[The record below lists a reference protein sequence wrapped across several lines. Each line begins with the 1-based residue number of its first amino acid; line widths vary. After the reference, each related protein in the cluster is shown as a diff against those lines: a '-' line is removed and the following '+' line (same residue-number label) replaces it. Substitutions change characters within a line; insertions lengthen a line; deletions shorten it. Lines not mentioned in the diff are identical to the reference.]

1 MTGPKSN
8 KPLKKLKMKK
18 SIENQPEHKN
28 TNILMRR
35 GFFKVATLLGL
46 GTIAAGTVKGYAANN
61 QGSKKVKELGTIL
74 TKKRTLGSK
83 KNPLEVSAIQLGCMG
98 MTNGRGVHP
107 DYKSMVK
114 LIRDAAD
121 RGCDFFDTAEV
132 YGPYVNEE
140 LVGEALAP
148 IRNQV
153 AISTKFGFDIGGTNV
168 MNSRPEHIRKVAEQS
183 LKRLKTDRI
192 DVFYQHRVDPNVP
205 IEDVAGTV
213 KDLIKEGKVLH
224 FGLSEAKAETIRR
237 AHAVCPVTA
246 VQSEYSLMTRLPEDF
261 IFSTLQELEI
271 GFVAYSPLCRG
282 LLGGNLT
289 EYSELNTN
297 DIRGAWPRFQP
308 EAIKSNIRIV
318 EALNEFG
325 KTRGMTSSQI
335 SIAWMLSKYPFIV
348 PLPGTTKLSHLE
360 EDLRAADFS
369 LTEAEINEIES
380 KIEQIGVVGDRYD
393 ALQQSR
399 VEY

>member
-1 MTGPKSN
+1 MEKHTENEKSN
-8 KPLKKLKMKK
+8 RV
-18 SIENQPEHKN
+18 
-28 TNILMRR
+28 MRR
-35 GFFKVATLLGL
+35 DFLKAASVLSL
-46 GTIAAGTVKGYAANN
+46 GTVLSGTLTSKGAVVRGAENKK
-61 QGSKKVKELGTIL
+61 GSEKKNIGTIL

-83 KNPLEVSAIQLGCMG
+83 KNPLTVSAIQLGCMG
-98 MTNGRGVHP
+98 MHTGRGVHP
-107 DYKSMVK
+107 DHKSMVK
-114 LIRDAAD
+114 LIRDAAE

-153 AISTKFGFDIGGTNV
+153 AISTKFGFDIGGKNIFD
-168 MNSRPEHIRKVAEQS
+168 SRPEHIRKVVEQS

-192 DVFYQHRVDPNVP
+192 DLYIQHRVDPNVP

-213 KDLIKEGKVLH
+213 KDLIKQGKVLH

-237 AHAVCPVTA
+237 AHTVCPVTA
-246 VQSEYSLMTRLPEDF
+246 VQSEYSFMTRLPEDF

-289 EYSELNTN
+289 EYSDLNTN
-297 DIRGAWPRFQP
+297 DIRGAWPRFKP

-335 SIAWMLSKYPFIV
+335 CLSWMLSKYPFIV

-360 EDLRAADFS
+360 EDFRAADFT
-369 LTEAEINEIES
+369 LTAAEINEIES
-380 KIEQIGVVGDRYD
+380 KIEKIGVVGDRYD

>member
-1 MTGPKSN
+1 M
-8 KPLKKLKMKK
+8 
-18 SIENQPEHKN
+18 ENQPEN
-28 TNILMRR
+28 ELTNPIMRR
-35 GFFKVATLLGL
+35 SFLKAATLFGL
-46 GTIAAGTVKGYAANN
+46 GAIATGTVKSYAAALPEPA
-61 QGSKKVKELGTIL
+61 KKKGRGTIL
-74 TKKRTLGSK
+74 TKKRSLGSK
-83 KNPLEVSAIQLGCMG
+83 NNPLIVSAIQLGCMG
-98 MTNGRGVHP
+98 MHTGRGIHP
-107 DYKSMVK
+107 DHKSMVK
-114 LIRDAAD
+114 LIRDAAE

-132 YGPYVNEE
+132 YGPYINEE

-148 IRNQV
+148 IRNKV
-153 AISTKFGFDIGGTNV
+153 AISTKFGFEISGTGGLD
-168 MNSRPEHIRKVAEQS
+168 SSPENIRKVVDQS
-183 LKRLKTDRI
+183 LKRLRTDRI
-192 DVFYQHRVDPNVP
+192 DLYYQHRVDPNVP

-213 KDLIKEGKVLH
+213 KDLIKAGKVLH
-224 FGLSEAKAETIRR
+224 FGLSEVKAETIRR
-237 AHAVCPVTA
+237 AHAVCSVTA
-246 VQSEYSLMTRLPEDF
+246 VQSEYSFMTRLPESF

-289 EYSELNTN
+289 EYSDLNTN

-308 EAIKSNIRIV
+308 QAIKSNIRIV

-335 SIAWMLSKYPFIV
+335 CLAWMLSKYPFIV

-360 EDLRAADFS
+360 EDLRAADFT
-369 LTEAEINEIES
+369 LTAAEIAGLES
-380 KIEQIGVVGDRYD
+380 KIEKIGVVGDRYD

>member
-1 MTGPKSN
+1 
-8 KPLKKLKMKK
+8 MKK
-18 SIENQPEHKN
+18 D
-28 TNILMRR
+28 TNSQRTKKDGDVMRR
-35 GFFKVATLLGL
+35 DFIRSATLGM
-46 GTIAAGTVKGYAANN
+46 GVIAAAPFQSLAETPESSNENPKDAN
-61 QGSKKVKELGTIL
+61 KKADTII
-74 TKKRTLGSK
+74 KQKRILGSK
-83 KNPLEVSAIQLGCMG
+83 KNSLKVSAIQLGCMG
-98 MTNGRGVHP
+98 MHTGRGIHP
-107 DYKSMVK
+107 DHKSMVK
-114 LIRDAAD
+114 LIRDAAE

-153 AISTKFGFDIGGTNV
+153 AISTKFGFKIGGPGV
-168 MNSRPEHIRKVAEQS
+168 LDSSPENIRKVVDQS
-183 LKRLKTDRI
+183 LKRLRTDRI
-192 DVFYQHRVDPNVP
+192 DLFYQHRVDPNVP

-213 KDLIKEGKVLH
+213 KDLIKAGKVLH

-237 AHAVCPVTA
+237 AHAICPVTA
-246 VQSEYSLMTRLPEDF
+246 VQSEYSFMTRLPEDF

-282 LLGGNLT
+282 LLGGSMT
-289 EYSELNTN
+289 EYSDLNTN

-308 EAIKSNIRIV
+308 EALRANLRIT

-335 SIAWMLSKYPFIV
+335 CLAWMLSKYPFV
-348 PLPGTTKLSHLE
+348 VALPGTTKLSHLE

-369 LTEAEINEIES
+369 LTREEIIEIEN
-380 KIEQIGVVGDRYD
+380 KIEEIGVVGDRYD

>member
-1 MTGPKSN
+1 
-8 KPLKKLKMKK
+8 MKK
-18 SIENQPEHKN
+18 NTENQPESSNADPIK
-28 TNILMRR
+28 RR
-35 GFFKVATLLGL
+35 GFLKAATLLGL
-46 GTIAAGTVKGYAANN
+46 GTMAGGTVKSYASSAQNTKN
-61 QGSKKVKELGTIL
+61 KKGIGTIL

-83 KNPLEVSAIQLGCMG
+83 NPLEISAIQLGCMG
-98 MTNGRGVHP
+98 MQTGRGIHP
-107 DYKSMVK
+107 DHKSMVK
-114 LIRDAAD
+114 LIRDAAE
-121 RGCDFFDTAEV
+121 RGCNFFDTAEV

-148 IRNQV
+148 IRNKV
-153 AISTKFGFDIGGTNV
+153 VISTKFGFDIGGKNV
-168 MNSRPEHIRKVAEQS
+168 FNSRPEQIRKVVDQS
-183 LKRLKTDRI
+183 LKRLRTDRI
-192 DVFYQHRVDPNVP
+192 DLLYQHRVDPAVP

-213 KDLIKEGKVLH
+213 KDLIKAGKVLH
-224 FGLSEAKAETIRR
+224 FGLSEAKAETIRK

-246 VQSEYSLMTRLPEDF
+246 VQSEYSFMFRLPEDV

-282 LLGGNLT
+282 LLGGSLT
-289 EYSELNTN
+289 EYSDLKTN

-308 EAIKSNIRIV
+308 DALKSNIRIV

-325 KTRGMTSSQI
+325 KTRGMTTSQI
-335 SIAWMLSKYPFIV
+335 CLSWILSKFPFIV

-360 EDLRAADFS
+360 EDLRAADFVLS
-369 LTEAEINEIES
+369 PAEIKEIES
-380 KIEQIGVVGDRYD
+380 KIEKIGVVGDRYD

>member
-1 MTGPKSN
+1 MEKNSGKQWEHNSTDSVRRRDF
-8 KPLKKLKMKK
+8 LK
-18 SIENQPEHKN
+18 
-28 TNILMRR
+28 T
-35 GFFKVATLLGL
+35 ATVLGI
-46 GTIAAGTVKGYAANN
+46 GAIAAGPVSSYASA
-61 QGSKKVKELGTIL
+61 SLESEKRKPIGTIL
-74 TKKRTLGSK
+74 TKKRVLGAK
-83 KNPLEVSAIQLGCMG
+83 KNPLKVSAIQLGCMG
-98 MTNGRGVHP
+98 MHTGRGIHP
-107 DYKSMVK
+107 DHKSMVK
-114 LIRDAAD
+114 LIREAAE

-132 YGPYVNEE
+132 YGPYINEE

-153 AISTKFGFDIGGTNV
+153 AISTKFGFDIEGTKGL
-168 MNSRPEHIRKVAEQS
+168 NSRPEHIRKVVEQS

-192 DVFYQHRVDPNVP
+192 DLIYQHRVDPNVP
-205 IEDVAGTV
+205 IEDVAGAV

-224 FGLSEAKAETIRR
+224 FGLSEAKAETIRK

-289 EYSELNTN
+289 EYSDLKTN

-308 EAIKSNIRIV
+308 EAIKSNIRLV

-325 KTRGMTSSQI
+325 KTRGLTSSQLC
-335 SIAWMLSKYPFIV
+335 IAWMLSKYPFIV

-360 EDLRAADFS
+360 EDLRAADFV
-369 LTEAEINEIES
+369 LTAAEIKEIES
-380 KIEQIGVVGDRYD
+380 KIEKIGVVGDRYD

>member
-1 MTGPKSN
+1 
-8 KPLKKLKMKK
+8 MK
-18 SIENQPEHKN
+18 
-28 TNILMRR
+28 NIISRR
-35 GFFKVATLLGL
+35 SFFKAATSLGL
-46 GTIAAGTVKGYAANN
+46 GAIAAGTFRGYAAA
-61 QGSKKVKELGTIL
+61 SVEPEKEKRIGTIL
-74 TKKRTLGSK
+74 TEKRALGSK
-83 KNPLEVSAIQLGCMG
+83 KNPLVVSAIQLGCMG
-98 MTNGRGVHP
+98 MHTGRGIHP
-107 DYKSMVK
+107 DHKSMVK
-114 LIRDAAD
+114 LIRDAAE

-148 IRNQV
+148 IRNQI
-153 AISTKFGFDIGGTNV
+153 AISTKFGFDLEGENV
-168 MNSRPEHIRKVAEQS
+168 FNSRPEHIRKAVEQS

-192 DVFYQHRVDPNVP
+192 DLLYQHRVDPNVP
-205 IEDVAGTV
+205 IEEVAGAV
-213 KDLIKEGKVLH
+213 KDLIQAGKVLH
-224 FGLSEAKAETIRR
+224 FGLSEAKAATIRK

-246 VQSEYSLMTRLPEDF
+246 VQSEYSFMFRLPEDV

-289 EYSELNTN
+289 EYSDVNTN
-297 DIRGAWPRFQP
+297 DIRGSWPRFQP
-308 EAIKSNIRIV
+308 QALRSNIRIF

-335 SIAWMLSKYPFIV
+335 CIAWMLSKYPFIV

-360 EDLRAADFS
+360 EDLRAADFT
-369 LTEAEINEIES
+369 LTQAEINEIENT
-380 KIEQIGVVGDRYD
+380 IAEIGVVGDRYD

>member
-1 MTGPKSN
+1 
-8 KPLKKLKMKK
+8 MKK
-18 SIENQPEHKN
+18 NLENQTENKN
-28 TNILMRR
+28 LLMRR
-35 GFFKVATLLGL
+35 GFLKAATLLGL
-46 GTIAAGTVKGYAANN
+46 GTVAAGTVKGYTATSQSPEKNK
-61 QGSKKVKELGTIL
+61 GIGTIL
-74 TKKRTLGSK
+74 TRKRTLGSR

-107 DYKSMVK
+107 DRKSMIK

-121 RGCDFFDTAEV
+121 RGCDFFDTAEI

-153 AISTKFGFDIGGTNV
+153 AISTKFGFDIEGPNV
-168 MNSRPEHIRKVAEQS
+168 MNSRPEQIRKVADQS

-192 DVFYQHRVDPNVP
+192 DLFFQHRVDPNVP
-205 IEDVAGTV
+205 IEEVAGAV
-213 KDLIKEGKVLH
+213 KDLIQEGKVLH
-224 FGLSEAKAETIRR
+224 FGLSEAGAETIRR

-246 VQSEYSLMTRLPEDF
+246 VQSEYSFMTRLPEDF

-282 LLGGNLT
+282 LLGGSLT
-289 EYSELNTN
+289 EYSDLKTN
-297 DIRGAWPRFQP
+297 DGRGGWPRFQP
-308 EAIKSNIRIV
+308 EALRANLRIT

-335 SIAWMLSKYPFIV
+335 CLAWMLSKYPFIV

-360 EDLRAADFS
+360 EDFRAADFT
-369 LTEAEINEIES
+369 LTTAEINEIED
-380 KIEQIGVVGDRYD
+380 KIEKIGVVGARYD

>member
-1 MTGPKSN
+1 
-8 KPLKKLKMKK
+8 MKK
-18 SIENQPEHKN
+18 NTGNHAENKIPDSV
-28 TNILMRR
+28 MRR
-35 GFFKVATLLGL
+35 DFLKAATLLGL
-46 GTIAAGTVKGYAANN
+46 GTMAAGAVKSYPNSPQEKAIEKGI
-61 QGSKKVKELGTIL
+61 GTIL
-74 TKKRTLGSK
+74 TKKRSLGSM
-83 KNPLEVSAIQLGCMG
+83 KNPLVVSAIQLGCMG
-98 MTNGRGVHP
+98 MHTGRGVHP

-114 LIRDAAD
+114 LIREAAD

-153 AISTKFGFDIGGTNV
+153 AISTKFGFDIEGTNV
-168 MNSRPEHIRKVAEQS
+168 LNSRPEHIRKVVDQS

-192 DVFYQHRVDPNVP
+192 DLFLQHRVDPNVP
-205 IEDVAGTV
+205 IEDVAGAV
-213 KDLIKEGKVLH
+213 KDLIKAGKVLH

-246 VQSEYSLMTRLPEDF
+246 VQSEYSFMFRLPEEV

-289 EYSELNTN
+289 EYSDLNTN

-308 EAIKSNIRIV
+308 EAIRSNIRIV

-325 KTRGMTSSQI
+325 NTKGMTSSQI
-335 SIAWMLSKYPFIV
+335 CIAWMLSKYPFIV
-348 PLPGTTKLSHLE
+348 ALPGTTKLSHLE
-360 EDLRAADFS
+360 EDFRAADFT
-369 LTEAEINEIES
+369 LTPAEINEIES
-380 KIEQIGVVGDRYD
+380 KIEKIGVVGDRYD

>member
-1 MTGPKSN
+1 
-8 KPLKKLKMKK
+8 MKK
-18 SIENQPEHKN
+18 NTENRQENKIADP
-28 TNILMRR
+28 IMRR
-35 GFFKVATLLGL
+35 SFLKAATLLSL
-46 GTIAAGTVKGYAANN
+46 GTMAAGAVKSYATT
-61 QGSKKVKELGTIL
+61 SSELDKKKGIGTIL
-74 TKKRTLGSK
+74 TKKRSLGSK
-83 KNPLEVSAIQLGCMG
+83 KNPLVVSAIQLGCMG
-98 MTNGRGVHP
+98 MHTGRGIHP
-107 DYKSMVK
+107 DHKSMVK
-114 LIRDAAD
+114 LIRDAFE
-121 RGCDFFDTAEV
+121 RGCNFFDTAEV

-148 IRNQV
+148 FRNKV
-153 AISTKFGFDIGGTNV
+153 AISTKFGFNIGNTNQPL
-168 MNSRPEHIRKVAEQS
+168 NSRPDHIRTVVEQS

-192 DVFYQHRVDPNVP
+192 DLYYQHRVDPNVP
-205 IEDVAGTV
+205 VEDVAGAV
-213 KDLIKEGKVLH
+213 KDLIKAGKVLH
-224 FGLSEAKAETIRR
+224 FGLSEVKAETIRR

-246 VQSEYSLMTRLPEDF
+246 VQSEYSFMTRLPENF

-289 EYSELNTN
+289 EYSNLKTN
-297 DIRGAWPRFQP
+297 DGRGGWPRFQP
-308 EAIKSNIRIV
+308 EAIRSNIRIV

-335 SIAWMLSKYPFIV
+335 CFSWMLSKYPFIV

-360 EDLRAADFS
+360 EDLRAADFT
-369 LTEAEINEIES
+369 LTAAEISEIES
-380 KIEQIGVVGDRYD
+380 KIEKIGVVGDRYD

>member
-1 MTGPKSN
+1 
-8 KPLKKLKMKK
+8 MKK
-18 SIENQPEHKN
+18 NTENQSESRITDP
-28 TNILMRR
+28 IMRR
-35 GFFKVATLLGL
+35 GFLKDASLLGL
-46 GTIAAGTVKGYAANN
+46 GTIAAGPIRSYASGPQGTEKRKGI
-61 QGSKKVKELGTIL
+61 GTIL

-83 KNPLEVSAIQLGCMG
+83 SNPLEVSAIQLGCMG
-98 MTNGRGVHP
+98 MHTGRGIHP
-107 DYKSMVK
+107 DHKSMVK
-114 LIRDAAD
+114 LIRDAAE

-140 LVGEALAP
+140 LVGEALGP
-148 IRNQV
+148 IRNKV
-153 AISTKFGFDIGGTNV
+153 AISTKFGFKIGGTGGLD
-168 MNSRPEHIRKVAEQS
+168 SSPENIRKVVDQS

-192 DVFYQHRVDPNVP
+192 DLFYQHRVDPAVP

-213 KDLIKEGKVLH
+213 KDLIKAGKVLH

-246 VQSEYSLMTRLPEDF
+246 VQSEYSFMTRLPESF

-289 EYSELNTN
+289 EYSDLNTN

-308 EAIKSNIRIV
+308 QAIKSNIRIV

-335 SIAWMLSKYPFIV
+335 CLSWMLSKYPFIV

-360 EDLRAADFS
+360 EDLRAADFVLS
-369 LTEAEINEIES
+369 PAEIKEMES
-380 KIEQIGVVGDRYD
+380 KIEEIGVVGDRYD
-393 ALQQSR
+393 ALQQWR

>member
-1 MTGPKSN
+1 
-8 KPLKKLKMKK
+8 MKK
-18 SIENQPEHKN
+18 DIENHPENKIAN
-28 TNILMRR
+28 PSSRR
-35 GFFKVATLLGL
+35 GFLTTASLLGL
-46 GTIAAGTVKGYAANN
+46 GTMAGGSTISYA
-61 QGSKKVKELGTIL
+61 SSPLVTEKENGIGTIL
-74 TKKRTLGSK
+74 KKKRTLGSK
-83 KNPLEVSAIQLGCMG
+83 ENPLEVSAIQLGCMG

-107 DYKSMVK
+107 DRKSMIK

-121 RGCDFFDTAEV
+121 RGCDFFDTAEI
-132 YGPYVNEE
+132 YGPYINEE

-153 AISTKFGFDIGGTNV
+153 TISTKFGFDIEGTNV
-168 MNSRPEHIRKVAEQS
+168 MNSRPEQIRKVADQS

-192 DVFYQHRVDPNVP
+192 DLFFQHRVDPNVP
-205 IEDVAGTV
+205 IEEVAGTV
-213 KDLIKEGKVLH
+213 KDLIHEGKVLH
-224 FGLSEAKAETIRR
+224 FGLSEAGAATIRR
-237 AHAVCPVTA
+237 AHAVCPLTA
-246 VQSEYSLMTRLPEDF
+246 VQSEYSFMTRLPEEF

-289 EYSELNTN
+289 EYSDLNTN
-297 DIRGAWPRFQP
+297 DIRGTWPRFQP
-308 EAIKSNIRIV
+308 EALRSNIRIF

-335 SIAWMLSKYPFIV
+335 CLSWMLSKYPFIV

-360 EDLRAADFS
+360 EDLRAADFT
-369 LTEAEINEIES
+369 LTTTEINEIES
-380 KIEQIGVVGDRYD
+380 KIEKIGVVGNRYD
-393 ALQQSR
+393 AIQQSR

>member
-1 MTGPKSN
+1 MEKHT
-8 KPLKKLKMKK
+8 
-18 SIENQPEHKN
+18 ENQK
-28 TNILMRR
+28 TNPTMRR
-35 GFFKVATLLGL
+35 DFLKATTLLGL
-46 GTIAAGTVKGYAANN
+46 GTIAAGTVKGHAATS
-61 QGSKKVKELGTIL
+61 QSSEKGEGIGTIL
-74 TKKRTLGSK
+74 TQKRRLGSK
-83 KNPLEVSAIQLGCMG
+83 MNPLVVSAIQLGCMG
-98 MTNGRGVHP
+98 MHTGRGIHP
-107 DYKSMVK
+107 DHKSMVK
-114 LIRDAAD
+114 LIREAAE

-153 AISTKFGFDIGGTNV
+153 VISTKFGFKIGGNGGLD
-168 MNSRPEHIRKVAEQS
+168 SSPENIRKVVDQS
-183 LKRLKTDRI
+183 LKRLRTDRI
-192 DVFYQHRVDPNVP
+192 DLFYQHRVDPNVP
-205 IEDVAGTV
+205 VEDVAGTV
-213 KDLIKEGKVLH
+213 KDLIKAGKVLH
-224 FGLSEAKAETIRR
+224 FGLSEVKAETIRR
-237 AHAVCPVTA
+237 AHAVCSVTA
-246 VQSEYSLMTRLPEDF
+246 VQSEYSFMTRLPEDF

-289 EYSELNTN
+289 EYSDLNTN

-308 EAIKSNIRIV
+308 QAIKSNIRIV

-335 SIAWMLSKYPFIV
+335 CLSWMLSKYPFIV

-360 EDLRAADFS
+360 EDLRAADFT
-369 LTEAEINEIES
+369 LTQAEINEIES
-380 KIEQIGVVGDRYD
+380 KIEKIGVVGDRYD

>member
-1 MTGPKSN
+1 MS
-8 KPLKKLKMKK
+8 
-18 SIENQPEHKN
+18 S
-28 TNILMRR
+28 
-35 GFFKVATLLGL
+35 
-46 GTIAAGTVKGYAANN
+46 GTVKTYANIPPKKS
-61 QGSKKVKELGTIL
+61 QGIGTIL
-74 TKKRTLGSK
+74 NKKRSLGSK

-98 MTNGRGVHP
+98 MHTGRGVHP
-107 DYKSMVK
+107 DYKSMGK
-114 LIRDAAD
+114 LIRDATE
-121 RGCDFFDTAEV
+121 RGCNFFDTAEV

-153 AISTKFGFDIGGTNV
+153 VISTKFGFDIGGPNAL
-168 MNSRPEHIRKVAEQS
+168 NSRPEHIRKVVEQS

-192 DVFYQHRVDPNVP
+192 ELLYQHRVDPNVP

-213 KDLIKEGKVLH
+213 KDLIKAGKVLH

-246 VQSEYSLMTRLPEDF
+246 VQSEYSFVTRLPEDF

-289 EYSELNTN
+289 EYSDLNTN

-308 EAIKSNIRIV
+308 GAIKSNIRIV

-335 SIAWMLSKYPFIV
+335 CISWMLSKYPFIV

-360 EDLRAADFS
+360 EDLRAADFV
-369 LTEAEINEIES
+369 LTAAEINEIES
-380 KIEQIGVVGDRYD
+380 KIEKIGVVGDRYD

>member
-1 MTGPKSN
+1 
-8 KPLKKLKMKK
+8 MKK
-18 SIENQPEHKN
+18 NLENQTENKN
-28 TNILMRR
+28 LLMRR
-35 GFFKVATLLGL
+35 GFLKAATLLGL
-46 GTIAAGTVKGYAANN
+46 GTVAAGTVKSYTATSQSPEKNKGI
-61 QGSKKVKELGTIL
+61 GTIL
-74 TKKRTLGSK
+74 TRKRTLGSR

-107 DYKSMVK
+107 DRKSMIK

-121 RGCDFFDTAEV
+121 RGCDFFDTAEI

-153 AISTKFGFDIGGTNV
+153 AISTKFGFDIEGPNV
-168 MNSRPEHIRKVAEQS
+168 MNSRPEQIRKVADQS

-192 DVFYQHRVDPNVP
+192 DLFFQHRVDPNVP
-205 IEDVAGTV
+205 IEEVAGAV
-213 KDLIKEGKVLH
+213 KDLIQEGKVLH
-224 FGLSEAKAETIRR
+224 FGLSEAGAETIRR

-246 VQSEYSLMTRLPEDF
+246 VQSEYSFMTRLPEDF

-282 LLGGNLT
+282 LLGGSLT
-289 EYSELNTN
+289 EYSDLKTN
-297 DIRGAWPRFQP
+297 DGRGGWPRFQP
-308 EAIKSNIRIV
+308 EALRANLRIT

-325 KTRGMTSSQI
+325 KTRGMTSAQI
-335 SIAWMLSKYPFIV
+335 CLAWMLSKYPFIV

-360 EDLRAADFS
+360 EDFRAADFT
-369 LTEAEINEIES
+369 LTTAEINEIED
-380 KIEQIGVVGDRYD
+380 KIEKIGVVGARYD

>member
-1 MTGPKSN
+1 
-8 KPLKKLKMKK
+8 MKK
-18 SIENQPEHKN
+18 NIENLPENKN
-28 TNILMRR
+28 TDLLKRR
-35 GFFKVATLLGL
+35 GFLKAATLLGL
-46 GTIAAGTVKGYAANN
+46 GTIAAGTVKGYATAS
-61 QGSKKVKELGTIL
+61 QGSEKKKDIGTIL
-74 TKKRTLGSK
+74 TKKRTLGSR

-107 DYKSMVK
+107 DRKSMIK

-121 RGCDFFDTAEV
+121 RGCDFFDTAEI

-153 AISTKFGFDIGGTNV
+153 TISTKFGFDIEGPNV
-168 MNSRPEHIRKVAEQS
+168 MNSRPEQIRKVADQS

-192 DVFYQHRVDPNVP
+192 DLFFQHRVDPNVP
-205 IEDVAGTV
+205 IEEVAGAV
-213 KDLIKEGKVLH
+213 KDLIQQGKVLH
-224 FGLSEAKAETIRR
+224 FGLSEAGAETIRR

-246 VQSEYSLMTRLPEDF
+246 VQSEYSFMFRLPEDV

-289 EYSELNTN
+289 EYSDLNTN

-308 EAIKSNIRIV
+308 EALRSNIRIT

-335 SIAWMLSKYPFIV
+335 CITWMLSKYPFIV

-360 EDLRAADFS
+360 EDLRAADFT
-369 LTEAEINEIES
+369 LTSAEINEIES
-380 KIEQIGVVGDRYD
+380 KIEKIGVVGARYD
-393 ALQQSR
+393 TLQQSR

>member
-1 MTGPKSN
+1 
-8 KPLKKLKMKK
+8 MK
-18 SIENQPEHKN
+18 IHMQNQQENIN
-28 TNILMRR
+28 TNPLMRR
-35 GFFKVATLLGL
+35 GFLKTAAMLGL
-46 GTIAAGTVKGYAANN
+46 GTIASGQVKGY
-61 QGSKKVKELGTIL
+61 GTISPSLEKKKEIGTIL
-74 TKKRTLGSK
+74 TMKRTLGSK
-83 KNPLEVSAIQLGCMG
+83 KNPLVVSAIQLGCMG
-98 MTNGRGVHP
+98 MHSGRGIHP
-107 DYKSMVK
+107 DHKSMVK
-114 LIRDAAD
+114 LIRDGAD

-132 YGPYVNEE
+132 YGPYINEE
-140 LVGEALAP
+140 LVGEALSP

-153 AISTKFGFDIGGTNV
+153 AISTKFGFDIGGSNV
-168 MNSRPEHIRKVAEQS
+168 FNSRPEHIREVAEQS

-192 DVFYQHRVDPNVP
+192 DLFFQHRVDPNVP

-224 FGLSEAKAETIRR
+224 FGLSEAGAETIRR
-237 AHAVCPVTA
+237 AHAECLVTA
-246 VQSEYSLMTRLPEDF
+246 VQSEYSFMFRLPEEV

-289 EYSELNTN
+289 EYSDLNTN

-308 EAIKSNIRIV
+308 EALKSNLRIFD
-318 EALNEFG
+318 ALNEFG

-335 SIAWMLSKYPFIV
+335 CLSWMLSKYPFIV

-360 EDLRAADFS
+360 EDLRSADFT
-369 LTEAEINEIES
+369 LTADEINEIES
-380 KIEQIGVVGDRYD
+380 KIETIGVVGDRYD

>member
-1 MTGPKSN
+1 MKN
-8 KPLKKLKMKK
+8 LKKDSEKQKTN
-18 SIENQPEHKN
+18 SI
-28 TNILMRR
+28 TRR
-35 GFFKVATLLGL
+35 GFLKAASMLSL
-46 GTIAAGTVKGYAANN
+46 GTVVSGSAMSYGAVH
-61 QGSKKVKELGTIL
+61 QGLEDKKITGTIL
-74 TKKRTLGSK
+74 TKKRMLGSR
-83 KNPLEVSAIQLGCMG
+83 KNPLTVSAIQLGCMG
-98 MTNGRGVHP
+98 MHTGRGLHP
-107 DYKSMVK
+107 DHKSIVK
-114 LIRDAAD
+114 LIRDAAE

-132 YGPYVNEE
+132 YGPYINEE

-153 AISTKFGFDIGGTNV
+153 AISTKFGFDIEGTDV
-168 MNSRPEHIRKVAEQS
+168 LDSRPEHIRKVVEQS

-192 DVFYQHRVDPNVP
+192 DLFYQHRVDPNVP
-205 IEDVAGTV
+205 IEDVAGAI
-213 KDLIKEGKVLH
+213 KDLIQAGKVLH
-224 FGLSEAKAETIRR
+224 FGLSEAKAETIRK

-282 LLGGNLT
+282 LLGGTLT
-289 EYSELNTN
+289 EYSDLNTN

-308 EAIKSNIRIV
+308 EAIKLNIRIV
-318 EALNEFG
+318 EVLNEFG

-335 SIAWMLSKYPFIV
+335 CLSWMLSKYPFIV

-360 EDLRAADFS
+360 EDLRAADFT
-369 LTEAEINEIES
+369 LTSAEINEIEE
-380 KIEQIGVVGDRYD
+380 KIAKIGVVGDRYD
-393 ALQQSR
+393 AIQQAR

>member
-1 MTGPKSN
+1 MEKHINNQKSN
-8 KPLKKLKMKK
+8 PV
-18 SIENQPEHKN
+18 
-28 TNILMRR
+28 MRR
-35 GFFKVATLLGL
+35 DFLKVASVLGL
-46 GTIAAGTVKGYAANN
+46 GTIFSATLNSKGAVPQTSNTYGGDNKAT
-61 QGSKKVKELGTIL
+61 GTIL

-83 KNPLEVSAIQLGCMG
+83 SNPLTVSAIQLGCMG
-98 MTNGRGVHP
+98 MHTGRGVHP
-107 DYKSMVK
+107 DHKRMVK
-114 LIRDAAD
+114 LIRDAAE

-140 LVGEALAP
+140 LVGEALST

-153 AISTKFGFDIGGTNV
+153 AISTKFGFKIGGAGGLD
-168 MNSRPEHIRKVAEQS
+168 SSPENIRKVVDQS

-192 DVFYQHRVDPNVP
+192 DLLLQHRVDPKVP
-205 IEDVAGTV
+205 IEDVADTV
-213 KDLIKEGKVLH
+213 KDLIKAGKVLH

-246 VQSEYSLMTRLPEDF
+246 VQSEYSFMTRLPEEF

-282 LLGGNLT
+282 LLGGNLS
-289 EYSELNTN
+289 EYSDLNTN

-318 EALNEFG
+318 EVLNEFG

-335 SIAWMLSKYPFIV
+335 CLSWMLSKHPFIV

-360 EDLRAADFS
+360 EDFRAADFT
-369 LTEAEINEIES
+369 LTAVEINELES
-380 KIEQIGVVGDRYD
+380 KIEKIGVVGDRYD
-393 ALQQSR
+393 AEQQSR

>member
-1 MTGPKSN
+1 M
-8 KPLKKLKMKK
+8 
-18 SIENQPEHKN
+18 ENQSENRK
-28 TNILMRR
+28 TNLIVRR
-35 GFFKVATLLGL
+35 DFLKAASLLGL
-46 GTIAAGTVKGYAANN
+46 GTIAAGTVKGYAASSQNLE
-61 QGSKKVKELGTIL
+61 KKKGIGTIL
-74 TKKRTLGSK
+74 TKKRTLGSSE
-83 KNPLEVSAIQLGCMG
+83 NPLEVSAIQLGCMG
-98 MTNGRGVHP
+98 MHGGRGIHP
-107 DYKSMVK
+107 DHKSMVK

-153 AISTKFGFDIGGTNV
+153 AISTKFGFDIEGPNV
-168 MNSRPEHIRKVAEQS
+168 MNSRPEQIRKVAEQS

-192 DVFYQHRVDPNVP
+192 DLFFQHRVDPNVP

-213 KDLIKEGKVLH
+213 KDLIQEGKVLH
-224 FGLSEAKAETIRR
+224 FGLSEAGAETIRR

-246 VQSEYSLMTRLPEDF
+246 VQSEYSFMFRLPEDV

-289 EYSELNTN
+289 EYSDLNTN

-308 EAIKSNIRIV
+308 EALRSNIRIT
-318 EALNEFG
+318 EALHEFG

-335 SIAWMLSKYPFIV
+335 CIAWMLSKYPFIV

-360 EDLRAADFS
+360 EDLRAADFT
-369 LTEAEINEIES
+369 LTSAEINEIES
-380 KIEQIGVVGDRYD
+380 KIEEIGVVGDRYD

>member
-1 MTGPKSN
+1 MKTKTGNEPEN
-8 KPLKKLKMKK
+8 KLVDP
-18 SIENQPEHKN
+18 I
-28 TNILMRR
+28 MRR
-35 GFFKVATLLGL
+35 GFIKAAALLGL
-46 GTIAAGTVKGYAANN
+46 GTMTAGAGKSYANASREMSIKKGR
-61 QGSKKVKELGTIL
+61 GTIL
-74 TKKRTLGSK
+74 TKMRSLGSK
-83 KNPLEVSAIQLGCMG
+83 KNPLVVSAIQLGCMG
-98 MTNGRGVHP
+98 MHTGRGIHP
-107 DYKSMVK
+107 DDKSMVK
-114 LIRDAAD
+114 LIRDAAE
-121 RGCDFFDTAEV
+121 RGCNFFDTAEV

-148 IRNQV
+148 IRDKV
-153 AISTKFGFDIGGTNV
+153 AISTKFGFKIGGTGGLD
-168 MNSRPEHIRKVAEQS
+168 SSPENIRKVVDQS
-183 LKRLKTDRI
+183 LKRVKTDRI
-192 DVFYQHRVDPNVP
+192 DLFYQHRVDPNVP

-213 KDLIKEGKVLH
+213 KDLIKAGKVLH
-224 FGLSEAKAETIRR
+224 FGLSEAKAETIRK

-246 VQSEYSLMTRLPEDF
+246 VQSEYSFMTRLPESF

-289 EYSELNTN
+289 EYSDLKTN

-308 EAIKSNIRIV
+308 AALKSNLRIV

-335 SIAWMLSKYPFIV
+335 CIAWMLSKYPFIV

-360 EDLRAADFS
+360 EDLRAADFV
-369 LTEAEINEIES
+369 LTLAEIKEIES
-380 KIEQIGVVGDRYD
+380 KIEKIGVVGDRYD

>member
-1 MTGPKSN
+1 
-8 KPLKKLKMKK
+8 MKK
-18 SIENQPEHKN
+18 NIENQQKD
-28 TNILMRR
+28 TNAGSNSRR
-35 GFFKVATLLGL
+35 GFLKAASLLGL
-46 GTIAAGTVKGYAANN
+46 GTMAGGPVISYASGQLGTEREKGI
-61 QGSKKVKELGTIL
+61 GTIL
-74 TKKRTLGSK
+74 TKKRSLGSK

-107 DYKSMVK
+107 DHKSMVK
-114 LIRDAAD
+114 LIRQAAD
-121 RGCDFFDTAEV
+121 RGCDFFDTAEI
-132 YGPYVNEE
+132 YGPYIDEE

-153 AISTKFGFDIGGTNV
+153 AISTKFGFDIEGPGV
-168 MNSRPEHIRKVAEQS
+168 MNSRPEQIRKVAEQS

-192 DVFYQHRVDPNVP
+192 DLFFQHRVDPDVP
-205 IEDVAGTV
+205 IEDVAGTI

-224 FGLSEAKAETIRR
+224 FGLSEAGAETIRR

-261 IFSTLQELEI
+261 IFSTLEELEI

-289 EYSELNTN
+289 QYSDLNTN
-297 DIRGAWPRFQP
+297 DIRGSWPRFQP
-308 EAIKSNIRIV
+308 EAIKSNIRLV

-325 KTRGMTSSQI
+325 KTRGMTAAQI

-360 EDLRAADFS
+360 EDLRAADFT
-369 LTEAEINEIES
+369 LTATEINEIES
-380 KIEQIGVVGDRYD
+380 NIEKIGVVGDRYD
-393 ALQQSR
+393 AVQQSR

>member
-1 MTGPKSN
+1 MEINRK
-8 KPLKKLKMKK
+8 
-18 SIENQPEHKN
+18 NQPENKAGDP
-28 TNILMRR
+28 TGRR
-35 GFFKVATLLGL
+35 SFLTTATLLGL
-46 GTIAAGTVKGYAANN
+46 GAIASGPVKGSETFSHPTRNIKA
-61 QGSKKVKELGTIL
+61 LGTIL

-83 KNPLEVSAIQLGCMG
+83 KNPLNVSALQFGCMG
-98 MTNGRGVHP
+98 MTTGRGLHP
-107 DYKSMVK
+107 DSNSMIK
-114 LIRDAAD
+114 LIREAVD

-140 LVGEALAP
+140 LVGEALDP

-153 AISTKFGFDIGGTNV
+153 AISTKFGFDIGGKNV
-168 MNSRPEHIRKVAEQS
+168 FNSRPEQIRKVADQS

-192 DVFYQHRVDPNVP
+192 DLFLQHRVDPNVP

-224 FGLSEAKAETIRR
+224 FGLSEAGAETIRK
-237 AHAVCPVTA
+237 AHGVCPITA

-261 IFSTLQELEI
+261 IFSTLEELEI

-282 LLGGNLT
+282 LLGGTLT
-289 EYSELNTN
+289 EYSDLNTN

-308 EAIKSNIRIV
+308 AAIKSNIRIV
-318 EALNEFG
+318 EVLNEFG

-335 SIAWMLSKYPFIV
+335 CLNWMLSKYPFIV
-348 PLPGTTKLSHLE
+348 PLFGTTKLSHLE
-360 EDLRAADFS
+360 EDLRAADFELS
-369 LTEAEINEIES
+369 VDEINEIET
-380 KIEQIGVVGDRYD
+380 KIEEIGIVGDRYD

>member
-1 MTGPKSN
+1 M
-8 KPLKKLKMKK
+8 
-18 SIENQPEHKN
+18 ENQPEYKVPDP
-28 TNILMRR
+28 IMRR
-35 GFFKVATLLGL
+35 GFLKAATLLGL
-46 GTIAAGTVKGYAANN
+46 GTMAAGGVKSYASST
-61 QGSKKVKELGTIL
+61 QGAEKKNDIGTIL

-83 KNPLEVSAIQLGCMG
+83 KNPLQVSAIQLGCMG
-98 MTNGRGVHP
+98 MHTGRGIHP
-107 DYKSMVK
+107 DHKSMVK
-114 LIRDAAD
+114 LIRDAAE
-121 RGCDFFDTAEV
+121 RGCNFFDTAEV

-148 IRNQV
+148 IRNKV
-153 AISTKFGFDIGGTNV
+153 AISTKFGFDIGGKNV
-168 MNSRPEHIRKVAEQS
+168 FNSRPEQIRKVVDQS

-192 DVFYQHRVDPNVP
+192 DLLYQHRVDPAVP

-213 KDLIKEGKVLH
+213 KDLIKAGKVLH
-224 FGLSEAKAETIRR
+224 FGLSEAKAETIRK

-246 VQSEYSLMTRLPEDF
+246 VQSEYSFTFRMSEDV

-289 EYSELNTN
+289 EYSDLKTN

-308 EAIKSNIRIV
+308 GAIKSNIRIV

-335 SIAWMLSKYPFIV
+335 CLSWMLSKYPFIV

-360 EDLRAADFS
+360 EDLRAADFVLS
-369 LTEAEINEIES
+369 PAEIKEIES
-380 KIEQIGVVGDRYD
+380 KIDKIGVVGDRYD

>member
-1 MTGPKSN
+1 MD
-8 KPLKKLKMKK
+8 KK
-18 SIENQPEHKN
+18 IENYNASP
-28 TNILMRR
+28 RR
-35 GFFKVATLLGL
+35 DFLKAASLLSL
-46 GTIAAGTVKGYAANN
+46 GTVVSGTLATYGANYQSLDISN
-61 QGSKKVKELGTIL
+61 DDYKKNICSIL
-74 TKKRTLGSK
+74 TEKRTLGSK
-83 KNPLEVSAIQLGCMG
+83 KNSLTVSAIQLGCMG
-98 MTNGRGVHP
+98 MHTGRGVHP
-107 DYKSMVK
+107 DHKSMVK
-114 LIRDAAD
+114 LIRDAAE

-132 YGPYVNEE
+132 YGPYINEE

-153 AISTKFGFDIGGTNV
+153 AISTKFGFNIGGK
-168 MNSRPEHIRKVAEQS
+168 SPLDSSPENIRKVVEQS
-183 LKRLKTDRI
+183 LKRLQTDRI
-192 DVFYQHRVDPNVP
+192 DLFYQHRVDPNVP

-224 FGLSEAKAETIRR
+224 FGLSEAKAETIRK

-246 VQSEYSLMTRLPEDF
+246 VQSEYSLVTRLPEDF

-289 EYSELNTN
+289 EYSDLNTN

-335 SIAWMLSKYPFIV
+335 CLSWMLSKYSFIV
-348 PLPGTTKLSHLE
+348 ALPGTTKLSHLE
-360 EDLRAADFS
+360 EDFRAADFT
-369 LTEAEINEIES
+369 LTSFEIMEIET
-380 KIEQIGVVGDRYD
+380 KIEKIGVVGNRYD

-399 VEY
+399 VGY